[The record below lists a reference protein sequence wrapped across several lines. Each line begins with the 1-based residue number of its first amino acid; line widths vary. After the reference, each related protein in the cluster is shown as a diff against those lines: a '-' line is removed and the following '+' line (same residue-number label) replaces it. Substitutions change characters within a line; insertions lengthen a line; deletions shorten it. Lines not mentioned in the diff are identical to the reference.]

1 MELLDLYNNLRDLQT
16 KLENGSSE
24 EIDIDKMLLDA
35 GLDLQELE
43 DKLMHPDTRLVL
55 KFTKKD
61 DSISPLYNYET
72 DSGFDLHSIEDLTIQ
87 PMGRALINTGLS
99 FDIGDGYE
107 IQVRSKSGLA
117 LNEGL
122 FVLNS
127 PGTIDNGYTGEI
139 KVIVFNTNP
148 FPYIVSKGMKIAQ
161 AVVCPVINGKW
172 VKIEEVDEIIKKDR
186 NSNGFGS
193 TGI

>member
-72 DSGFDLHSIEDLTIQ
+72 DSGFDLHSIEDLTIE